1 VPKGKPK
8 DGTPV
13 HVRFHLGPDIEIMP
27 TDNVQTTLLRL
38 ADGSNWAF
46 AAAGGALS
54 VDESLWV
61 DEEGRPHPTR
71 QLVIEAPT
79 GKGGLTFSWQLRHI
93 G

>member
-1 VPKGKPK
+1 
-8 DGTPV
+8 V

-27 TDNVQTTLLRL
+27 TENKQTALLRM

-46 AAAGGALS
+46 AAAGGTLA

-61 DEEGRPHPTR
+61 DEEGRPHPTH
-71 QLVIEAPT
+71 QLVIGADS
-79 GKGGLTFSWQLRHI
+79 GKGGLTFSWQLRHL